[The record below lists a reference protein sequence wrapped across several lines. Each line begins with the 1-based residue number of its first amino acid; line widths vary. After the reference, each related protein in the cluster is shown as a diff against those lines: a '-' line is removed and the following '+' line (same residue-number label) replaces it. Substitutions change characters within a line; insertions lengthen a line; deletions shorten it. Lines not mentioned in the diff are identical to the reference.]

1 MSSTKIN
8 LKNAREALG
17 KKDYNDALKWAQKV
31 LDWESSNYNALVFAG
46 LAHQNLGNVKEGEA
60 AYKKAIE
67 NNPDMPLARQG
78 LINFYEKLERW
89 SEYKVALEENLSF
102 FLESDSKK
110 ALELTE
116 KLIDLHTKDDNLP
129 KVIELLQTLLPGSAL
144 YEALQEK
151 PDHMETLKRLAAV
164 QEQADKEFFDRE
176 VQKRRGRLGAGTAEQ
191 VRATVRRELFNQSQL
206 ASTYEQMIVLD
217 PASGAALLPK
227 LLDFYIGKMG
237 AVSDRDKDEM
247 RARTLELAR
256 ALVDQGCEDPT
267 PYEFLIR
274 MTDVAKA
281 DAYDTSLQEPFLHY
295 WPEKGLSKLFLAHQK
310 YSAGEPIEDVLEL
323 VQEGLELAPDA
334 VYGSLFLCWL
344 YYDSKDYDTGLEYA
358 LKGVEQVRAQ
368 IAATGAVFGVVRR
381 SFELCSAHCYFNL
394 DSKYAPQAQALYEG
408 ILQEDS
414 NSIEALHGIGLVAS
428 SQGNHDEANEAF
440 LKILDLDPSNIEA
453 RSELGWVAYQQGQH
467 DQAAQLLTETVQV
480 EEPRAV
486 DLYRLGRV
494 YFDMGD
500 EYRQDKQYSFTNL
513 ISSAKID
520 PHFAGAFTYLGH
532 FYRLV
537 EEDHIRAQKC
547 YQKAFSMDASEGEAG
562 LHLCDYYL
570 DQGEDSLAEDV
581 LRAATAADRKATWA
595 WRRLGYAELIHG
607 QFVEAINCFQTSLR
621 NDAKDILAWEGLAES
636 YKHEGRYIAALK
648 AFKRAKDLRPD
659 SVAGIYHVA
668 SIYQKL
674 SMYPEAIEQYHHSL
688 SLVAEREEQGKESG
702 EEDRVTSVSSP
713 VPSLLGLAETLLE
726 QSNEFFVGGYYG
738 RAADGC
744 GNALRA
750 LQQLLDR
757 DTTLQVAWKLVGD
770 VCMTFRR
777 LSSYVHLCPLDS
789 LAAVMAH
796 APQDANALL
805 HLPETLDANAF
816 EFVRTQVSTT
826 GSQSLQASSPSLLLD
841 AILAVAG
848 LGYKTANILNENEG
862 ELAASYWYDIALSY
876 YARHEHATR
885 QQIHSKDAVTGME
898 VASKCLMVAIRC
910 FKVSLQLFEADGMIW
925 NALGVATLSLN
936 AKLSQHAL
944 IKAIEYDPKN
954 AAPWSNLGFLYLINS
969 ELDLARQAFANAQTL
984 DPTLAQGWAGQAC
997 LASLWDSGESGA
1009 LFAHAFESSTASI
1022 VEADY
1027 GYALQA
1033 FKDVVEPDSQRKNL
1047 HPSKRTLPSPSSSS
1061 ASATVLVT
1069 PTFALTKYLEQ
1080 RPSDVAALNLMGLIR
1095 ERLWQHEAAVEC
1107 FSRAIAALH
1116 KQQEQQIE
1124 QADGNESTRRM
1135 MMLQH
1140 NLGRSLLSTGDF
1152 EGSIVAYEESM
1163 ALATALNGGG
1173 QAPPPSVIG
1182 TCKHLGAG
1190 LAYYYA
1196 GQLERS
1202 LELFEIAL
1210 GETEQVAG
1218 LESSRDDVVVMLS
1231 QVLWALGGEEQRQ
1244 VAKDELFRCI
1254 AQSPRHLPAIFGLCA
1269 MGLMQDDETLATA
1282 AVQELLKFSRADLA
1296 QLDPEM
1302 KVDQIL
1308 AQYYALLTEHR
1319 LSLTALAKS
1328 VHQSP
1333 SEGRLWARLAQFVA
1347 EHQRTHLSA
1356 NAATTLAVAR
1366 SSLNVLRDRLC
1377 ESTAGGGGSASGG
1390 GGGGAGDASAVI
1402 KAEEMA
1408 GGLYR
1413 VSGSLILADED
1424 RQRAVRGWK
1433 NPKKE
1438 KLEDEHRKSLAKLQE
1453 AVLLAQKAARTA
1465 PWDRQAWQVLGCAV
1479 QALDVCRATLEVATT

>member
-8 LKNAREALG
+8 LKNARDALV
-17 KKDYNDALKWAQKV
+17 KKDYQDALKWAQKV
-31 LDWESSNYNALVFAG
+31 LDWESSNYNALAFAG
-46 LAHQNLGNVKEGEA
+46 LAHQNLGNVKEGEE

-67 NNPDMPLARQG
+67 SNPDLPLARQG

-89 SEYKVALEENLSF
+89 AEYKNALEENISF
-102 FLESDSKK
+102 FIEKDSNK

-116 KLIDLHTKDDNLP
+116 KAIDLYTKDDNLP
-129 KVIELLQTLLPGSAL
+129 KVIELLQTLLPDSAL
-144 YEALQEK
+144 YTALQEK
-151 PDHMETLKRLAAV
+151 PHHMETLKRMAAV

-191 VRATVRRELFNQSQL
+191 VRATVRRELFSQSQL
-206 ASTYEQMIVLD
+206 ASIYEQMIALD
-217 PASGAALLPK
+217 PVSGVSLLPK
-227 LLDFYIGKMG
+227 LLDFYINKMD
-237 AVSDRDKDEM
+237 AVPSWEKNEM
-247 RARTLELAR
+247 RSRALELAH

-267 PYEFLIR
+267 PYEFVIR

-281 DAYDTSLQEPFLHY
+281 SEYDTSLQEPYLHY

-310 YSAGEPIEDVLEL
+310 YSTGEPIEDVLDL

-344 YYDSKDYDTGLEYA
+344 YHDSKDYDTGLEYA

-368 IAATGAVFGVVRR
+368 IEATGAAFGVVKR
-381 SFELCSAHCYFNL
+381 SFELCSANCYFNL
-394 DSKYAPQAQALYEG
+394 DSKYAPQAQAMYES
-408 ILQEDS
+408 ILQDDP
-414 NSIEALHGIGLVAS
+414 NNIEALHGVGLVMG
-428 SQGNHDEANEAF
+428 SQGNYEEANKSF
-440 LKILDLDPSNIEA
+440 HKILSLDSSNIEA
-453 RSELGWVAYQQGQH
+453 KSELGWVAYQEGQLE
-467 DQAAQLLTETVQV
+467 QAAQLLIETTQA

-494 YFDMGD
+494 YFDMDG

-513 ISSAKID
+513 IQSAKID

-537 EEDHIRAQKC
+537 EGDHVRAQKC
-547 YQKAFSMDASEGEAG
+547 YQKAFSMDPSEGEAG
-562 LHLCDYYL
+562 IHLCDYYL

-581 LRAATAADRKATWA
+581 LRAATAADRKAAWA
-595 WRRLGYAELIHG
+595 WRRLGFAELIHG
-607 QFVEAINCFQTSLR
+607 QHVEAINCFQTSLR

-648 AFKRAKDLRPD
+648 AFKRAKDLQPD
-659 SVAGIYHVA
+659 SVAGVYHVA

-674 SMYPEAIEQYHHSL
+674 GMYPEAIEQYHLSL
-688 SLVAEREEQGKESG
+688 SMVTEHEEQKKEGG
-702 EEDRVTSVSSP
+702 EDSAVASTGSP

-726 QSNEFFVGGYYG
+726 QSQEFFVGGYYG
-738 RAADGC
+738 RAAEGC

-750 LQQLLDR
+750 LQLLLDH
-757 DTTLQVAWKLVGD
+757 DTSLQVAWKLIGD
-770 VCMTFRR
+770 VCMTFRQ
-777 LSSYVHLCPLDS
+777 LSSYVHLCPVDS
-789 LAAVMAH
+789 LAAVMAR

-805 HLPETLDANAF
+805 HLPESLDASAF
-816 EFVRTQVSTT
+816 EFVRTHVGATDIQNS
-826 GSQSLQASSPSLLLD
+826 QASSSLLLD

-848 LGYKTANILNENEG
+848 LAYKTANILNENEG

-885 QQIHSKDAVTGME
+885 QRIHNNSAEIDKDLSSK
-898 VASKCLMVAIRC
+898 LLIVAIRC
-910 FKVSLQLFEADGMIW
+910 FKVSLQLFEADGMVW

-936 AKLSQHAL
+936 AKISQHAL

-954 AAPWSNLGFLYLINS
+954 AVPWSNLGFLYLINS
-969 ELDLARQAFANAQTL
+969 ESDLARQAFSNAKTL

-997 LASLWDSGESGA
+997 LASLWDSGEAGA

-1033 FKDVVEPDSQRKNL
+1033 FKDVVQPDNHRKNP
-1047 HPSKRTLPSPSSSS
+1047 HSSKRTLPSSST
-1061 ASATVLVT
+1061 SATVLVT

-1080 RPSDVAALNLMGLIR
+1080 RPNDVAALNLMGLIR

-1107 FSRAIAALH
+1107 FSQAIAALL
-1116 KQQEQQIE
+1116 KQQEQQQHTE
-1124 QADGNESTRRM
+1124 GNESTRRM

-1140 NLGRSLLSTGDF
+1140 SLGRALLSTGKF
-1152 EGSIVAYEESM
+1152 EDSIAAYEESI
-1163 ALATALNGGG
+1163 ALATALSGGG
-1173 QAPPPSVIG
+1173 QAPPSVIG

-1296 QLDPEM
+1296 QLDPDM
-1302 KVDQIL
+1302 KTDQIL

-1319 LSLTALAKS
+1319 LSLTALSKS
-1328 VHQSP
+1328 VRQSP

-1366 SSLNVLRDRLC
+1366 STLNVLRDRLC
-1377 ESTAGGGGSASGG
+1377 ESTSGSASTGSTGSSGG
-1390 GGGGAGDASAVI
+1390 RANVGAAI
-1402 KAEEMA
+1402 KAEEMSGA
-1408 GGLYR
+1408 LYR
-1413 VSGSLILADED
+1413 VAGSLILADED

-1438 KLEDEHRKSLAKLQE
+1438 KLEEERRKTLAKLQE

-1479 QALDVCRATLEVATT
+1479 QALDTCQATLDVAAA